1 MQREVFQPA
10 DCLGSPGITSWEGM
24 FDCFMTKTQTFHGP
38 TGRVRLRGQR
48 SVLSSARPNFA
59 VKRSRGRGAFTLV
72 ELLVVI
78 AVIAILAALLLPVL
92 SRTKLKAMQT
102 QCLSNLKQMALAH
115 TMYLSDYHET
125 CFPYDTTTGNN
136 LLWMGRLIDYQARV
150 DTVRICPAASDTN
163 APDRFGTADKAWH
176 HDSKSPVQRWYGSY
190 SLNGWLYSNLIN
202 RNTTVW
208 ILVVEY
214 QLVTRTAF
222 QNLRV

>member
-1 MQREVFQPA
+1 MNFCEEHGEFGRNASGEGIFFRRVFA
-10 DCLGSPGITSWEGM
+10 GASRRSHHVDCQFPRHASVMGGRAGSPL
-24 FDCFMTKTQTFHGP
+24 P
-38 TGRVRLRGQR
+38 
-48 SVLSSARPNFA
+48 P
-59 VKRSRGRGAFTLV
+59 AFTLV

-176 HDSKSPVQRWYGSY
+176 HDSKSPVKRWYGSY
-190 SLNGWLYSNLIN
+190 SLNGWLYSNLTN
-202 RNTTVW
+202 RNGAMPSKDQDKVFKKETEVLMPSQTPVFSDS
-208 ILVVEY
+208 I
-214 QLVTRTAF
+214 
-222 QNLRV
+222 